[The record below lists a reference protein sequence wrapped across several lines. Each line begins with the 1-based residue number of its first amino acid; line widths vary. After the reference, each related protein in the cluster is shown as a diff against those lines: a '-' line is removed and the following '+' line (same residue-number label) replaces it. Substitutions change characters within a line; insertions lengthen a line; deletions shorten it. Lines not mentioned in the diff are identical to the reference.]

1 MKQYLT
7 VILTGLFISL
17 LFPGCAPAETAPST
31 SPAIRGNITNRNAG
45 AGGDLVGSVLVEGQ
59 VEADTSFDK
68 ASIAVTVKTQIFEQ
82 VGSERR
88 PATFEA
94 LQVGRSV
101 EAWFEG
107 PVAESYPVQA
117 TASDIVI
124 LK

>member
-1 MKQYLT
+1 MKQYLA
-7 VILTGLFISL
+7 VILTGLLMGL
-17 LFPGCAPAETAPST
+17 LLPGCTPAETAPST
-31 SPAIRGNITNRNAG
+31 SPAIRGSITNRSAG

-68 ASIAVTVKTQIFEQ
+68 ASIAVTAKTQIFEQ

-94 LQVGRSV
+94 LQVGRTV

-117 TASDIVI
+117 TASAIVI